1 MGRCLVVGG
10 PEDAE
15 PNEIRWEGISAL
27 FEMSNNLYDALNKV
41 LGTKLI
47 KSQLLLLL
55 LLLCYFSDV
64 QIHFRLYFVSYS

>member
-1 MGRCLVVGG
+1 MGRRLVVGG
-10 PEDAE
+10 REDVE

-27 FEMSNNLYDALNKV
+27 FEMSHNLCDALNKV